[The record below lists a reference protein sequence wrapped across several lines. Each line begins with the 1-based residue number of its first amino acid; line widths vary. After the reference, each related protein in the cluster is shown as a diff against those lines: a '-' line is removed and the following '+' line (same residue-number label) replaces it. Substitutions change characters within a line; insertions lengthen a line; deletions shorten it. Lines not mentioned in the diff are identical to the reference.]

1 MIKRLLEQFD
11 DVEFESLKTELMEL
25 TDNNEHTQ
33 ALLTIAQ
40 YFNLEHFIQYF
51 KEIKEKQEKDNY
63 KGLTLPETRAR
74 LAMSHRMYDTLKD
87 QIGKEKTDELY
98 ACL

>member
-1 MIKRLLEQFD
+1 MIKQLLEQFD
-11 DVEFESLKTELMEL
+11 EADFESLKTDLMEL

-40 YFNLEHFIQYF
+40 YFNLEHFIEYF
-51 KEIKEKQEKDNY
+51 KEFKAKQEKDNY
-63 KGLTLPETRAR
+63 KGLTMSETRER

-87 QIGKEKTDELY
+87 KIGKEKTDELY
-98 ACL
+98 CCL